1 MWRHTSNFSSPE
13 TVLVLRALSTF
24 EALYLSRISNK
35 MNEAVGQAFQGG
47 ARAPPSSPE
56 GTNVVR
62 TIANELDTAKFD
74 PLLVQSGA
82 RSAKSSLDML
92 LARADG
98 LVVRDRAPGGS
109 GEYSLS
115 QSQICQITG
124 SQDAMETYGRIVDPL
139 LAAIKS
145 ESSAII
151 AKLHREPARSTDPL
165 SDMGGGSSAY
175 VQELTE
181 KLSFVKSEIL
191 SRLGTEGVAREWFV
205 EFHHFP
211 CKCGV

>member
-1 MWRHTSNFSSPE
+1 
-13 TVLVLRALSTF
+13 
-24 EALYLSRISNK
+24 
-35 MNEAVGQAFQGG
+35 
-47 ARAPPSSPE
+47 
-56 GTNVVR
+56 
-62 TIANELDTAKFD
+62 
-74 PLLVQSGA
+74 
-82 RSAKSSLDML
+82 
-92 LARADG
+92 
-98 LVVRDRAPGGS
+98 
-109 GEYSLS
+109 
-115 QSQICQITG
+115 
-124 SQDAMETYGRIVDPL
+124 METYGRIVDPL